1 MTLKLSATYRSA
13 GDLAHHLQE
22 LVAQGA
28 LLLPMSEQVDAIQQ
42 YQPLHL
48 RISCADVT
56 TTVTAEVL
64 QVIPSVGVVVRLKR
78 SEEALAMAGDAEP
91 AEPAEPPQV
100 AVLDPNDLSDPAL
113 KSAHRP
119 GTSVVSW
126 PIEKLQAEWH
136 NLTVPEKVRAARY
149 GKRPIRGWI
158 LKQQDKAMHNH
169 LLSNPHISP
178 EEVAV
183 MAGMVN
189 LDPAVLRRIVSSQEW
204 LRHTSVARNLV
215 CHPKLTLPQVTKVI
229 GHVSSDELR
238 RLTRTGKVRASVKR
252 LIIKK
257 IEQREGRR

>member
-1 MTLKLSATYRSA
+1 MTLKLSAIYRTA
-13 GDLAHHLQE
+13 GDLAYHLKE

-28 LLLPMSEQVDAIQQ
+28 LLLPMNEQVDAIQQ
-42 YQPLHL
+42 YQPLQLQIGH
-48 RISCADVT
+48 ADAKS
-56 TTVTAEVL
+56 TVAAEVL
-64 QVIPSVGVVVRLKR
+64 QVIPSVGVVVRLEL
-78 SEEALAMAGDAEP
+78 SEEVLSLAGDAE
-91 AEPAEPPQV
+91 ATEGAEPPRV
-100 AVLDPNDLSDPAL
+100 AVLDPNDASDPAQ
-113 KSAHRP
+113 KPVGRP

-136 NLTVPEKVRAARY
+136 NLSVPEKVRAARY

-238 RLTRTGKVRASVKR
+238 RLTRTGKVRASAKR